1 MMMVFFM
8 DITSFRLGFIIPG
21 ACFLTSGEK
30 ADGSIPQTGESAP
43 LHEPPAARSR
53 ASQRISRCSPSLKDR
68 KDAMILQD
76 KLKR

>member
-1 MMMVFFM
+1 M

-43 LHEPPAARSR
+43 LHEPPRR
-53 ASQRISRCSPSLKDR
+53 TQRGVSKDQP
-68 KDAMILQD
+68 L
-76 KLKR
+76 LSVT